1 MHFTRQLKITERRKR
16 MSKKI
21 KCMICEAAEDEDCEF
36 MTVKIEENGKE
47 TKYCC
52 ENLHKEHIK
61 RI

>member
-1 MHFTRQLKITERRKR
+1 

-52 ENLHKEHIK
+52 ENLHKEHKKNISM
-61 RI
+61 